1 MAKIAISIGWKKY
14 VLDSADAVKLAEI
27 LGKAE
32 MYDTKYLSNSES
44 GNTLLHYVYPQE
56 DEKFLMEILP
66 DNLYRMAKLAGKP
79 QE

>member
-32 MYDTKYLSNSES
+32 MYDTKYTSNSEG
-44 GNTLLHYVYPQE
+44 GNTMLHYVYPQE
-56 DEKFLMEILP
+56 EEKFLMEILP